1 MKTNKP
7 VAARGKR
14 KRPQAKPDANQTA
27 YALVQAITGA
37 DPVKGEDLLGD
48 PELRRQLIEAKAK
61 DKARSTTRIKRAKAT
76 SAK

>member
-1 MKTNKP
+1 MATRKLKP
-7 VAARGKR
+7 
-14 KRPQAKPDANQTA
+14 RPTAKPDVNQTA

-61 DKARSTTRIKRAKAT
+61 DKARSITRIKRAKT
-76 SAK
+76 IKAKP